1 MKLGD
6 VEFADRRVPHPP
18 DGSAVHRKG
27 RAELVAGGDSCSAA
41 RLLPRPHTPRMR
53 LLALIG
59 LGRIEVLAL
68 HGAKRTR
75 HIAITK
81 VHDALREAG
90 DLLEEPR

>member
-1 MKLGD
+1 
-6 VEFADRRVPHPP
+6 
-18 DGSAVHRKG
+18 
-27 RAELVAGGDSCSAA
+27 
-41 RLLPRPHTPRMR
+41 MR